1 MTITRSRSA
10 LAVTAVLAGAIA
22 VGVPGAA
29 SASQAHVTTVYTLS
43 NAASGNA
50 VLAFRAI
57 GGALTPAGSYAT
69 GGVGTGAAGGLGD
82 QGALA
87 VADGGRTV
95 LAVNAG
101 SDSLTALRVGDG
113 DSDSGALTP
122 VSTAPSG
129 GTTPVSVTVHGDL
142 VYVLNAGDN
151 TISGLR
157 LRHGRLSPIP
167 GSTRRLSP
175 GAAGAAEIE
184 FAPDGRHLLVTEKG
198 SNSLDTFAVDRRGLT
213 SAARATGSQAAV
225 PFGFDFDRRGDALV
239 SDAAASAVTA
249 YTVRGGTA
257 RQVAYVPD
265 GGGAACWVVVSRHT
279 DVAFVANAATGT
291 ISTYDTRHGILRLD
305 QAVAATVG
313 GHPTDEAL
321 GRGEVLYVRDASG
334 HRLQQVGF
342 GAGGAQVVD
351 SPATL
356 PASAAG
362 IAVVEG

>member
-1 MTITRSRSA
+1 MTTTRSRSA
-10 LAVTAVLAGAIA
+10 LAVTAVLAGALT
-22 VGVPGAA
+22 VGIPSAA
-29 SASQAHVTTVYTLS
+29 SASQTHSTTVYTLS
-43 NAASGNA
+43 NAASGNT
-50 VLAFRAI
+50 VLAFHPA
-57 GGALTPAGSYAT
+57 GAALTPAGSYAT
-69 GGVGTGAAGGLGD
+69 GGNGTGAAGGLGD
-82 QGALA
+82 EGALT
-87 VADGGRTV
+87 VADGGRTL

-113 DSDSGALTP
+113 GSLTP
-122 VSTAPSG
+122 VSTAASG
-129 GTTPVSVTVHGDL
+129 GAMPVSVTVHGDL

-157 LRHGRLSPIP
+157 LRHGHLTPIP
-167 GSTRRLSP
+167 GSTRPLSS
-175 GAAGAAEIE
+175 GAAGAAEIA
-184 FAPDGRHLLVTEKG
+184 FTPDGRHLLVTEKG
-198 SNSLDTFAVDRRGLT
+198 SNSLDTFTVDRQGLP
-213 SAARATGSQAAV
+213 SGARATASQAAV

-257 RQVAYVPD
+257 RQVAYLPD

-279 DVAFVANAATGT
+279 GIAYVANAATGT
-291 ISTYDTRHGILRLD
+291 ISTYDTHDGTLHLD

-321 GRGEVLYVRDASG
+321 GRGDVLYVRDATG
-334 HRLQQVGF
+334 NRLQQVGF
-342 GAGGAQVVD
+342 GAHGAQIVD

-362 IAVVEG
+362 IAVVEGL